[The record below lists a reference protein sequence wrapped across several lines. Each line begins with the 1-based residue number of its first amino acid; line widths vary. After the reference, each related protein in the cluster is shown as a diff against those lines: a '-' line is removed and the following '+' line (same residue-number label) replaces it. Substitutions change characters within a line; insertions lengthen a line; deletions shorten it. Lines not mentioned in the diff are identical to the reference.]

1 MAKTIKKSPFAALM
15 RTGNAPGLGVAAKI
29 MAKYGYK
36 QGLGLGR
43 NEQGMAQALTVEK
56 TSRRG
61 GKIIHEKD
69 LMPPPMFGES
79 FKNKGE
85 ESATPPRLEDTENEY
100 GDPVP
105 QEGDQEN
112 AAQNENKPS
121 ITDLMRNPSKVVLC
135 QNMVGPGEV
144 DDELEPEIKEE
155 CEGKYGDVQ
164 KVVIFEIPNVAP
176 EEAVRIFTEFKRVE
190 SAIKAVVDLNG
201 RFFGGREVRASFYDV
216 EKFKNLKLNE

>member
-1 MAKTIKKSPFAALM
+1 MKPGTNS
-15 RTGNAPGLGVAAKI
+15 GLGFAAKI
-29 MAKYGYK
+29 MAKYGYQ
-36 QGLGLGR
+36 QGKGLGR
-43 NEQGMAQALTVEK
+43 AEQGMSQALTVEK

-79 FKNKGE
+79 FKTKGE
-85 ESATPPRLEDTENEY
+85 ESATPPHLEDTVDEY
-100 GDPVP
+100 GNSVP
-105 QEGDQEN
+105 NTQESEQSEYG

-144 DDELEPEIKEE
+144 DEELEPEIKDE
-155 CEGKYGDVQ
+155 CEVKYGDVQ
-164 KVVIFEIPNVAP
+164 KVVIFEIPNAAP
-176 EEAVRIFTEFKRVE
+176 EDAVRIFTEFKRVE

-216 EKFKNLKLNE
+216 EKFKNLKLDE